1 MPDSPQ
7 NDALDRAAAVRLIQA
22 LARRRQELGLSQS
35 EVAAHM
41 GTSQSALARLEAG
54 EGDPRLSTVQK
65 YAAAVQGELIP
76 RIRTEGS
83 RLGASFAK
91 GLVSASDLEDW
102 APRTTAQTNLS
113 LLLRRLIRATT
124 LGISRLHFPSEEGTQ
139 LSGWDGLAEVEVGN
153 EYVPDGLSVWEIG
166 TSSNIK
172 RKADSDFRKRTSNPL
187 GVRPEDATF
196 VFVTPRRWRSREP
209 KTSWESARRSEG
221 AWRNVR
227 LLDAEDLAAWLELAP
242 PLHYWLSEEL
252 GRAPRNARPLESWWE
267 TWSGVTTPTLIPWL
281 LTSGRE
287 KQSKELAEFLRGPKG
302 ALSLLADSPDEA
314 VAFVA
319 ATLLELRDTEGEQ
332 LLTPCLV
339 VEEEAAWRH
348 AVASDV
354 PLILI
359 PTFSGAAI
367 TSEASLRHHVIIPL
381 ARGMASG
388 SAALVLP
395 RLNREIAKTAL
406 NQMAK
411 HQPQESKKRLDLD
424 GKVDD
429 LSGVARRS
437 LLSLR
442 RRMSPIPEMQRP
454 EWASPENAADLIA
467 PLLVGS
473 WDEEKEGDLEVFED
487 LTGASY
493 DSLAIELEKWLG
505 HPDPPFR
512 RIGRIWY
519 LVDREDSWSLLATSL
534 SRQHVD
540 RFEAT
545 FLKVLGEP
553 LPKTELPDEDQ
564 WRAGLLG
571 ATPRHSSQVREGL
584 AETLALMAARN
595 REVQIS
601 GQRQGQAIANRLVH
615 RLLKDANHD
624 DTNRLWAS
632 LEHELPLLA
641 ESAPEEF
648 LDAIEGMLSNKHQAR
663 LWFRDSENHDAMF
676 VSSPHTG
683 LLWAL
688 EGLAWAPEYLP
699 RVALTLCR
707 LDQLD
712 PGGRFA
718 NRPRASFREIYLP
731 WHPQTSATPDER
743 VASLEM
749 VLRQAPRAAWKP
761 VVALLPETHEVAMNT
776 HAPRWRDWRSMDD
789 SPRTYGEMARTI
801 RSIVEMLMR
810 KAVNDPERWSS
821 LIEKSDTLP
830 PDLRDL
836 ILDGLENVDVNTL
849 EDQARLRISET
860 LRNVATRHR
869 RYPSAQWALS
879 SESIDRYGS
888 LYEGIRPALPTLRYR
903 WLFKGRVELPRDEEQ
918 DLDWRKEQIEVDR
931 KRLDAVEEILK
942 RGGLNL
948 VLEFSMEIE
957 RPDDLGRVLG
967 GTVRL
972 NSADEPTVFNHLS
985 SDDDHLLSFAQGYV
999 FGRFRN
1005 ESSGWSWA
1013 ETVLNE
1019 AIGEWPS
1026 DRLASFLLSLPHM
1039 RKTWGWVQKAGRATA
1054 ESYWTRAPDWIE
1066 ERAEYKHAVRNF
1078 IEYQRPRAAIDVLAY
1093 RLHDGEDV
1101 LDAELVKTA
1110 LETAATTASDEPMGS
1125 SFSYHVEQLLQYL
1138 DRTDTDETVLARLE
1152 FLYLPLLRH
1161 SERPP
1166 KVLHEQLARDP
1177 DFFCQ
1182 VLGWV
1187 YKAEGEEHRE
1197 VTDDQRRLAERGYE
1211 LLDSWERVP
1220 GLRDDGSLELPAL
1233 QHWLAQAR
1241 TCCKESGRSAVGD
1254 QRIGHILR
1262 YSPEGPDGLWPAE
1275 GIRDIIESIASRE
1288 LERGL
1293 EIEVYNSRG
1302 VTNRSLTE
1310 GGRKERDLASMYS
1323 DWARATGSK
1332 WPRTAALLKRI
1343 ARDYEADAER
1353 EDLEAELREDRW

>member
-1 MPDSPQ
+1 MVDSSQ
-7 NDALDRAAAVRLIQA
+7 NDALDRAAAIRLIQA
-22 LARRRQELGLSQS
+22 LARRRQELGLSQT
-35 EVAAHM
+35 EVAARM

-83 RLGASFAK
+83 RLGASFSK
-91 GLVSASDLEDW
+91 GLVSASDLEHW
-102 APRTTAQTNLS
+102 APRTTAQTQLS

-124 LGISRLHFPSEEGTQ
+124 LGISRLHFPSDEGTQ

-166 TSSNIK
+166 TSSNVK
-172 RKADSDFRKRTSNPL
+172 RKADSDFRKRTSDPL
-187 GVRPEDATF
+187 GVAPEDATF

-209 KTSWESARRSEG
+209 KTSWESARRSESS
-221 AWRNVR
+221 WKNVR

-242 PLHYWLSEEL
+242 PIHYWLSEEL

-267 TWSGVTTPTLIPWL
+267 TWSGVTTPEIIPSL

-319 ATLLELRDTEGEQ
+319 ATLLELRDAEGEQ

-381 ARGMASG
+381 ARGMATG
-388 SAALVLP
+388 AASLVLP

-406 NQMAK
+406 KKMAK
-411 HQPQESKKRLDLD
+411 NQPQESKHRLNLD
-424 GKVDD
+424 SKVDD

-442 RRMSPIPEMQRP
+442 RRMSLIPEMQRP
-454 EWASPENAADLIA
+454 EWASPENAVDLIA

-473 WDEEKEGDLEVFED
+473 WDEEKEGDLEVLGD
-487 LTGASY
+487 LTGTSYAS
-493 DSLAIELEKWLG
+493 LVIKLEKWLG
-505 HPDPPFR
+505 LPDPPFR

-519 LVDREDSWSLLATSL
+519 LVDREDSWSLLASSL

-584 AETLALMAARN
+584 AETLALMAARDH
-595 REVQIS
+595 EVEIC
-601 GQRQGQAIANRLVH
+601 GQRQGQAIANRLVY
-615 RLLKDANHD
+615 RLLDKANHD
-624 DTNRLWAS
+624 ETNRLWAS

-648 LDAIEGMLSNKHQAR
+648 LDAIEEMLSNEHQAR
-663 LWFRDSENHDAMF
+663 LWFRDSKNRDSMF
-676 VSSPHTG
+676 VGSPPTG

-688 EGLAWAPEYLP
+688 EGLGWTSEYLP
-699 RVALTLCR
+699 RVAMILCR

-743 VASLEM
+743 IASLEG
-749 VLRQAPRAAWKP
+749 VLEREPEAAWKP
-761 VVALLPETHEVAMNT
+761 IVALLPETHEVAMNT
-776 HAPRWRDWRSMDD
+776 HAPRWRDWRPVDD
-789 SPRTYGEMARTI
+789 SPRTYGEIARTI
-801 RSIVEMLMR
+801 RLIVEMLLR
-810 KAVNDPERWSS
+810 KAGNDPDRWSS
-821 LIEKSDTLP
+821 LIKKSDNLP
-830 PDLRDL
+830 SDLRDS
-836 ILDGLENVDVNTL
+836 ILDGLASLDVTEL

-860 LRNVATRHR
+860 LRKVATRHR
-869 RYPSAQWALS
+869 RYPTAQWALP
-879 SESIDRYGS
+879 SESLDRYES
-888 LYEGIRPALPTLRYR
+888 LYGEIQPSLPTLSHK
-903 WLFKGRVELPRDEEQ
+903 WLFNTHVELPRDEEL
-918 DLDWRKEQIEVDR
+918 DLDWREEQLAVDK
-931 KRLDAVEEILK
+931 KRQEAIEEILEL
-942 RGGLNL
+942 GGLNL
-948 VLEFSMEIE
+948 LLEFSQEID
-957 RPDDLGRVLG
+957 RPDDLGRALG
-967 GTVRL
+967 STVRL
-972 NSADEPTVFNHLS
+972 NPTDELAVLNTLS
-985 SDDDHLLSFAQGYV
+985 SDDDQLRSFAQGYV
-999 FGRFRN
+999 FGRFRS
-1005 ESSGWSWA
+1005 ESAAWAWA
-1013 ETVLNE
+1013 ETVLE
-1019 AIGEWPS
+1019 AAVGAWPA
-1026 DRLASFLLSLPHM
+1026 DRLVSFLLSLP
-1039 RKTWGWVQKAGRATA
+1039 RLQKTWEWVEKAGRATA
-1054 ESYWTRAPDWIE
+1054 ESYWTRANHWLED
-1066 ERAEYKHAVRNF
+1066 RADYKHAVRNF
-1078 IEYQRPRAAIDVLAY
+1078 IEYRRPRAAIDVLAF
-1093 RLHDGEDV
+1093 RLHDGEEG
-1101 LDAELVKTA
+1101 LDSELVKTA
-1110 LETAATTASDEPMGS
+1110 LEAAATTPSDEPMDS

-1138 DRTDTDETVLARLE
+1138 DRTDTEEAVLARLE

-1161 SERPP
+1161 SERSP
-1166 KVLHEQLARDP
+1166 KILHEQLARDP
-1177 DFFCQ
+1177 NFFCQ

-1187 YKAEGEEHRE
+1187 YKAEGEEQNE
-1197 VTDDQRRLAERGYE
+1197 VSDEQRRLAERGYE
-1211 LLDSWERVP
+1211 LLDSWRRVP
-1220 GLRDDGSLELPAL
+1220 GMRDDGRLDLPEL
-1233 QHWLAQAR
+1233 QRWITQAR
-1241 TCCKESGRSAVGD
+1241 TCCKESGRSAIGD

-1262 YSPEGPDGLWPAE
+1262 YSPEDADGLWPAE
-1275 GIRDIIESIASRE
+1275 AIREVIESIASRE

-1293 EIEVYNSRG
+1293 EIEIYNSRG
-1302 VTNRSLTE
+1302 VTTRSLTE
-1310 GGRKERDLASMYS
+1310 GGRKERDLVSMYS
-1323 DWARATGSK
+1323 NWARATSGK
-1332 WPRTAALLKRI
+1332 WPRTAALLKRV
-1343 ARDYEADAER
+1343 ARAYEADAER